1 MKEILDRIQ
10 SKYNLQDTGFRT
22 DTMAFTTVSKEL
34 AIDMVTYMRDYE
46 GFKHFVMMSCVDWI
60 EDNKLQLL
68 YLLNNPTKK
77 CDIGIK
83 VFIER
88 ENPSM
93 QSAHHLW
100 KQIWTYQRE
109 LKEAFGIDFPGS
121 PRVDENFVLE
131 GWTEKPHMLR
141 DFDTNKYAEET
152 YFPREGRSTND
163 PATYMRAKLYPN
175 QPVTAKKNK
184 DHE

>member
-10 SKYNLQDTGFRT
+10 AKYNLQDTTFQR
-22 DTMAFTTVSKEL
+22 DNIAFTTVGKDL

-46 GFKHFVMMSCVDWI
+46 GFTHFVMMSCVDWI
-60 EDNKLQLL
+60 EDGKYQLL
-68 YLLNNPTKK
+68 YLLNNPTLKS
-77 CDIGIK
+77 DLGIK
-83 VFIER
+83 VFIDR
-88 ENPSM
+88 DNTSM

-131 GWTEKPHMLR
+131 GWTEMPHMRR
-141 DFDTNKYAEET
+141 DFDTNKYSEET
-152 YFPREGRSTND
+152 YFPRGNRKTND
-163 PATYMRAKLYPN
+163 PATYMRKKLYPN

-184 DHE
+184 DEE

>member
-10 SKYNLQDTGFRT
+10 AKYDLQDTT
-22 DTMAFTTVSKEL
+22 SSSSSVVFTTVSKDL

-46 GFKHFVMMSCVDWI
+46 GFSHFVLMSCVDWV
-60 EDNKLQLL
+60 EDDKFQLL
-68 YLLNNPTKK
+68 YLLNNPTLKR
-77 CDIGIK
+77 DLGIK
-83 VFIER
+83 VFIDR
-88 ENPSM
+88 DNVSM

-131 GWTEKPHMLR
+131 GWTEIPHMR
-141 DFDTNKYAEET
+141 REFDTYKYSEET
-152 YFPREGRSTND
+152 YFPRGNRRTND
-163 PATYMRAKLYPN
+163 PATHMKKKMYPN

-184 DHE
+184 DEE

>member
-1 MKEILDRIQ
+1 MKETLDRIIP
-10 SKYNLQDTGFRT
+10 KYNLQDISIKS
-22 DTMAFTTVSKEL
+22 DIQAFVTVDKTL
-34 AIDMVTYMRDYE
+34 AIDIVTYMRDYE

-60 EDNKLQLL
+60 EDDKLQLL
-68 YLLNNPTKK
+68 YLLNNPEKK

-88 ENPSM
+88 NKPTM

-100 KQIWTYQRE
+100 KQVWTYQRE
-109 LKEAFGIDFPGS
+109 LREAFGIDFPGS
-121 PRVDENFVLE
+121 PRIEENFVLE

-152 YFPREGRSTND
+152 YFPRTGRKTND
-163 PATYMRAKLYPN
+163 PAIYMREKLYPN

-184 DHE
+184 DDE